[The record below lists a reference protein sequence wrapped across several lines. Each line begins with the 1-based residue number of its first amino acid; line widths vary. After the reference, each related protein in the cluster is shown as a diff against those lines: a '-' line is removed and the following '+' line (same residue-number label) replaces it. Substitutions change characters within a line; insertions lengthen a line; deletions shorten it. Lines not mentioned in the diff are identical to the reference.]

1 MHLHHTG
8 SKTKNRQLRLTLSF
22 HKLFTFYIKDIV
34 KLGQMGNKRQIGIM
48 QGRLL
53 PKYLGKYQAHPLGYW
68 EKEFDLAKELRLY
81 CIEFILDFN
90 DAEQNPLLSDAGVK
104 KIQAKI
110 AGTGVQV
117 RSICADY
124 FMEAPLHRADSS
136 VMKRGR
142 LILDTLIRNG
152 KKIGI
157 TDIVI
162 PCVDQSSLHT
172 EDDIERFVEALA
184 PAIVTAELNHI
195 NLSLETDLDP
205 VSFTSLLN
213 RFPSPNVT
221 VNYDTGNS
229 ASLGF
234 DPLEEFACYGT
245 RISDIHIK
253 DRKLGGGS
261 VILGTGDT
269 NFDFFFKAVEKINF
283 TGPFI
288 MQVFRDEE
296 GVSVFKQ
303 QLDWFTKTYLA

>member
-1 MHLHHTG
+1 
-8 SKTKNRQLRLTLSF
+8 
-22 HKLFTFYIKDIV
+22 
-34 KLGQMGNKRQIGIM
+34 MGNIRQIGIM

-53 PKYLGKYQAHPLGYW
+53 PKYKGRYQAHPLGYW
-68 EKEFDLAKELRLY
+68 ESEFDLAKELGLY

-90 DAEQNPLLSDAGVK
+90 DAEQNPLLSDAGVE
-104 KIQAKI
+104 KILAKI
-110 AGTGVQV
+110 KETGVEV

-124 FMEAPLHRADSS
+124 FMDAPLHHQDLS
-136 VMKRGR
+136 VMKQGR
-142 LILDTLIRNG
+142 RILDILIRNG

-172 EDDIERFVEALA
+172 EDDIERFIEALA
-184 PAIVTAELNHI
+184 PVIEKAELNQI
-195 NLSLETDLDP
+195 NLSLETDLNP
-205 VSFTSLLN
+205 IAFTSLLN
-213 RFPSPNVT
+213 RFPSPNIT

-234 DPLEEFACYGT
+234 DPLEEFACYGS

-261 VILGTGDT
+261 VMLGTGDT
-269 NFDFFFKAVEKINF
+269 DFERFFKAVEKISF

-288 MQVFRDEE
+288 MQVFRDDE
-296 GVSVFKQ
+296 GFSVFKQ
-303 QLDWFTKTYLA
+303 QLDWFSKKYLA